1 METLLAD
8 VRVSIDVGC
17 HRHRVAVGLSN
28 GEVLDEFDVTHGSP
42 GFDDF
47 FARIDSHQRR
57 YGGEVLVAME
67 GYNGWSRPLDTLV
80 RTHGYRLFNINN
92 LKLARFKEIFP
103 SAAKSDPVDARKGL
117 ELFQL
122 GDHLPLARGVLQEV
136 GEVPLEHAMLK
147 RLSRRRRV
155 LVEEKGRVL
164 NRLQSDLQSVC
175 PELLSLTKD
184 AENVWFLSLL
194 TARESLPKLARLT
207 AKTLL
212 GLRGI
217 GAKYAAVIG
226 AWQKQARFSH
236 DVDWVGPMII
246 EDAGRVLTLRQ
257 QIKVLE
263 ARCET
268 LVHQSTDAQ
277 VVDSLPGFGL
287 VCAAE
292 LAAEI
297 GTLERFA
304 NDGSLAVYLGMANLD
319 NSSGTLRGSKK
330 PRHVNTR
337 ARAAMMVAVDRHRK
351 QVPESQR
358 YYEKKRAQGKTHNQA
373 IRALGR
379 HLCRVLYSML
389 RDGRRY
395 EIRSIET

>member
-1 METLLAD
+1 MGTLLED

-17 HRHRVAVGLSN
+17 HSHRVAVGLSN
-28 GEVLDEFDVTHGSP
+28 GEVVDEFDVNHASQ

-47 FARIDSHQRR
+47 FSRIDGHQRR
-57 YGGEVLVAME
+57 YGGEVRVAME
-67 GYNGWSRPLDTLV
+67 GYNGWARPLDTLV

-103 SAAKSDPVDARKGL
+103 AAAKSDPIDARKGL

-136 GEVPLEHAMLK
+136 GEAPLAHVMLK

-217 GAKYAAVIG
+217 GVKYAALIG

-246 EDAGRVLTLRQ
+246 EDVSRVLALRRQIETLE
-257 QIKVLE
+257 V
-263 ARCET
+263 RCET
-268 LVHQSTDAQ
+268 LVEQSPDAQ
-277 VVDSLPGFGL
+277 VIDSLPGFGL
-287 VCAAE
+287 ICSAE
-292 LAAEI
+292 LAGEI

-319 NSSGTLRGSKK
+319 NSSGTLRSSKK
-330 PRHVNTR
+330 PRHVNRR
-337 ARAAMMVAVDRHRK
+337 ARAAMMVGVDRHRK

-358 YYEKKRAQGKTHNQA
+358 YYEKKRAEGKTHNQA
-373 IRALGR
+373 IRSLGR
-379 HLCRVLYSML
+379 HLCRVLFSML
-389 RDGRRY
+389 RDGRTY
-395 EIRSIET
+395 EIRTLEP